1 MPANLDFYC
10 FSNMPQLITEE
21 PVLETTHYLKPR
33 CAILNGPRI
42 DHFVERPFTAL
53 FERQVLLNPTRPA
66 VTCGEVSLSF
76 AELNERANQLA
87 RHLQTLGVGRE
98 STVGIC
104 IDRSLEMAVGILGIL
119 KSGGAYLPLDPD
131 YPAERLAFMIADAK
145 PSIIVTKSDL
155 SKVVAAP
162 SSQIVLLDGEW
173 TKIAKQSCAN
183 LSAQP
188 TPADLAYIIYTS
200 GSTGQPKG
208 VMIEHGN
215 LSNYLLALNREIEI
229 RQDDVYLHLA
239 SIAFSSSRRQ
249 LMLPL
254 SQGASVLIAGPEE
267 RKDPLALFETI
278 KRAGVT
284 VMDAVPSFWRNCT
297 TILSEMDDATR
308 GALLD
313 NQVRLMLSASEP
325 LPADIPRTWAIDF
338 KHPARHVHMFGQT
351 ETAGIVSIN
360 TISSEADPT
369 LHRMPIGSPIANTE
383 ILVLDEE
390 VKPCA
395 VGVSGELYIGGA
407 GVGRGYLNRPDL
419 TAEKFVSNPFDP
431 ASRLYRTG
439 DWARLREDGR
449 LEFAGRRD
457 QQIKVRGFRVEL
469 GEVEAAL
476 AKHPSIREAVVIARG
491 DADKKLVAYFVARED
506 SPNAGK
512 LREFLGRLLPDY
524 AVPSAFV
531 QMDAFPL
538 SANGKV
544 NRLALAQTKLP
555 GLSLSSEYR
564 APQTQTEIELAR
576 VWSALLGVG
585 QVGRDD
591 NFFELGGNSLL
602 AGQAIVRV
610 RRSFKIDA
618 PVTWLFAS
626 PTVAGLAAR
635 IESAL
640 AKGEVSAAAALV
652 RVSREQPLPLSF
664 SQQSLWFLDQ
674 LEPESYAYNLAYAT
688 EISGPLA
695 TDALRNA
702 LNAIVERHEVL
713 RTRFVSVEGS
723 PLQVVD
729 SAGEADWRFID
740 LENLPAKERA
750 REAGRLIEAE
760 TRRLFDLSKGSL
772 LRAILFR
779 IGADNHV
786 LLLTMHH
793 IVSDGWSAGIL
804 ARELS
809 EFYRAFA
816 ANEAARLPE
825 LPVQYADF
833 AVWQRERFAH
843 GELDTQLDYWKQQ
856 LLDAPPVLNLP
867 TDFPR
872 TANQS
877 YRGAK
882 EIRRLPAELLEG
894 LKRVGRAHDATLFM
908 ILLAAFDLLLA
919 IYSGQSDIVVGSPIA
934 GRDQL
939 DTEPLIG
946 FFVNTLA
953 LRTVISPA
961 QTVKGLINSVR
972 STALAAYDNQHVPF
986 EKLVELQPHRSLEY
1000 NPIFQVM
1007 FVLQNGQAFRPD
1019 LHGLTV
1025 KRLEPAAG
1033 TSKFDLSLEA
1043 IDGDDGL
1050 DISISYSTDLF
1061 KAESATRI
1069 LDDYQTLLRQFVANP
1084 EQRLEEMPALTWTP
1098 QCLPVQAMPATA
1110 AAIGFVAPGS
1120 PIEEKLVSI
1129 WKEVLAIDAI
1139 GIQDNFFALGGHS
1152 LMATQVIA
1160 RIRSAF
1166 DYELPLRKLFEMP
1179 TISALANVICENQA
1193 GKTEDA
1199 ELAALLAELD
1209 GLSDDEARLQ
1219 FTQENVA

>member
-1 MPANLDFYC
+1 
-10 FSNMPQLITEE
+10 MPQLMIEE
-21 PVLETTHYLKPR
+21 SVLETKNYLNPN
-33 CAILNGPRI
+33 CAMLNGPRV
-42 DHFVERPFTAL
+42 DHFIERPFTAL
-53 FERQVLLNPTRPA
+53 FEAQVLLNPTRLA
-66 VTCGEVSLSF
+66 VTCGKASLSF
-76 AELNERANQLA
+76 SDLNEKANQLA

-98 STVGIC
+98 SLVGIC

-119 KSGGAYLPLDPD
+119 KSGGAYLPFDPE
-131 YPAERLAFMIADAK
+131 YPADRLAFMIEDAK
-145 PSIIVTKSDL
+145 PSVIVTKSDL
-155 SKVVAAP
+155 SKVVP
-162 SSQIVLLDGEW
+162 SQSSQIVLLDRDW
-173 TKIAKQSCAN
+173 PTIAEQSREN
-183 LSAQP
+183 LSTQP
-188 TPADLAYIIYTS
+188 LPADLAYVIYTS

-229 RQDDVYLHLA
+229 RSDDVYLHLA

-254 SQGASVLIAGPEE
+254 SQGACVWIAGSEE

-297 TILSEMDDATR
+297 TILSEMDAGAR
-308 GALLD
+308 GTLLD
-313 NQVRLMLSASEP
+313 NNVRLMLSASEP
-325 LPADIPRTWAIDF
+325 LPADIPRAWASDF

-351 ETAGIVSIN
+351 ETAGIVCIN
-360 TISSEADPT
+360 TISVDVDSTPD
-369 LHRMPIGSPIANTE
+369 RMPIGTPIANTE

-390 VKPCA
+390 MKPCA
-395 VGVSGELYIGGA
+395 AGVSGELFIGGA

-419 TAEKFVSNPFDP
+419 TAEKFVSHPFDP
-431 ASRLYRTG
+431 AARLYRTG
-439 DWARLREDGR
+439 DWARLRDDGR

-457 QQIKVRGFRVEL
+457 QQIKLRGFRVEL

-476 AKHPSIREAVVIARG
+476 AKHPLIREAVVIARD
-491 DADKKLVAYFVARED
+491 DANKKLVAYFVARASEE
-506 SPNAGK
+506 SPNTSK
-512 LREFLGRLLPDY
+512 LREFVGRLLPDY

-544 NRLALAQTKLP
+544 NRFALAQTELPKLP
-555 GLSLSSEYR
+555 LSSEYR
-564 APQTQTEIELAR
+564 APQTKIEIELAR
-576 VWSALLGVG
+576 LWSALLRIDQIGS
-585 QVGRDD
+585 DD

-610 RRSFKIDA
+610 RQTFKINA
-618 PVTWLFAS
+618 PVTWLFES
-626 PTVAGLAAR
+626 PTIAALATR
-635 IESAL
+635 IEL
-640 AKGEVSAAAALV
+640 AVATGEVSTAPALV

-688 EISGPLA
+688 EINGPLV
-695 TDALRNA
+695 TDALRKA

-713 RTRFVSVEGS
+713 RTRFVSVDGS
-723 PLQVVD
+723 PLQIVD
-729 SAGEADWRFID
+729 LPGEADWRLID
-740 LENLPAKERA
+740 LEDLPAKERA
-750 REAGRLIEAE
+750 REAGQLIEEE
-760 TRRLFDLSKGSL
+760 TRRPFDLAKGSL
-772 LRAILFR
+772 LRANLFR

-786 LLLTMHH
+786 MLLTMHH

-816 ANEAARLPE
+816 ASEEALLPE

-833 AVWQRERFAH
+833 AVWQRERFAN
-843 GELDTQLDYWKQQ
+843 GELDSQLDYWKRQ
-856 LLDAPPVLNLP
+856 LADAPPVLNLP
-867 TDFPR
+867 TDYPR

-882 EIRRLPAELLEG
+882 ETRRLPAELLEG
-894 LKRVGRAHDATLFM
+894 LKRFGRSHDATLFM

-934 GRDQL
+934 GRDQV

-953 LRTVISPA
+953 LRSVISPH
-961 QTVKGLINSVR
+961 QTVKGLIDSVR
-972 STALAAYDNQHVPF
+972 TTALSAYDNQHVPF
-986 EKLVELQPHRSLEY
+986 EKLVELQPNRSLEY
-1000 NPIFQVM
+1000 NPLFQVM
-1007 FVLQNGQAFRPD
+1007 FVLQNGKGFRPN

-1025 KRLEPAAG
+1025 KRLEPAAD

-1061 KAESATRI
+1061 KAESATSI

-1084 EQRLEEMPALTWTP
+1084 NQRVDEMPELSWTP
-1098 QCLPVQAMPATA
+1098 QCLPAQGSPATNVVR
-1110 AAIGFVAPGS
+1110 GFVPPSS

-1129 WKEVLAIDAI
+1129 WKAVLAIDAI
-1139 GIQDNFFALGGHS
+1139 GVEDNFFALGGHS

-1193 GKTEDA
+1193 GKTDDD

-1209 GLSDDEARLQ
+1209 GISDDEARLQ
-1219 FTQENVA
+1219 FTQENLA

>member
-1 MPANLDFYC
+1 
-10 FSNMPQLITEE
+10 MPQLIIEE
-21 PVLETTHYLKPR
+21 SVLEPKNYLSLNG
-33 CAILNGPRI
+33 ATLNGPRV

-53 FERQVLLNPTRPA
+53 FEAQVLLNPARLA
-66 VTCGEVSLSF
+66 VTRGDASLSF

-87 RHLQTLGVGRE
+87 RHLQTLGVGPE
-98 STVGIC
+98 SVVGIC
-104 IDRSLEMAVGILGIL
+104 LDRSLEMAIGILGIL

-131 YPAERLAFMIADAK
+131 YPADRLAFMIEDAK
-145 PSIIVTKSDL
+145 PSVIVTKSDL
-155 SKVVAAP
+155 SKVIP
-162 SSQIVLLDGEW
+162 TRSSQNVLLDTDW
-173 TKIAKQSCAN
+173 PRIAEHSSDN
-183 LSAQP
+183 LSTQP
-188 TPADLAYIIYTS
+188 SPADLAYVIYTS

-229 RQDDVYLHLA
+229 HSDDVYLHLA

-254 SQGASVLIAGPEE
+254 SQGACVLIADSEE
-267 RKDPLALFETI
+267 RKDPLALLATI

-297 TILSEMDDATR
+297 TILSEMEGETR
-308 GALLD
+308 GTLLD
-313 NQVRLMLSASEP
+313 NAVRLMLSASEP

-338 KHPARHVHMFGQT
+338 KHAARHVHMFGQT
-351 ETAGIVSIN
+351 ETAGIVCINQISI
-360 TISSEADPT
+360 EADAT
-369 LHRMPIGSPIANTE
+369 LDRMPIGTPIANTE
-383 ILVLDEE
+383 IFVLDEDM
-390 VKPCA
+390 KPCA
-395 VGVSGELYIGGA
+395 TAVSGELYIGGA
-407 GVGRGYLNRPDL
+407 GLGRGYLNRPDL
-419 TAEKFVSNPFDP
+419 TAEKFVSHPFDRT
-431 ASRLYRTG
+431 ARLYRTG

-457 QQIKVRGFRVEL
+457 QQIKLRGFRVEL

-476 AKHPSIREAVVIARG
+476 AKHPLIREAAVIARV
-491 DADKKLVAYFVARED
+491 DTDKKLVAWFVASGD
-506 SPNAGK
+506 SPNTGE
-512 LREFLGRLLPDY
+512 LREYLGRLLPDY
-524 AVPSAFV
+524 AIPSAFV
-531 QMDAFPL
+531 QMDELPL

-544 NRLALAQTKLP
+544 NRLALAQTELP
-555 GLSLSSEYR
+555 RVALSSEYH
-564 APQTQTEIELAR
+564 APQTKTEIELAQ
-576 VWSALLGVG
+576 VWSSLLRVDAVG
-585 QVGRDD
+585 TDD

-602 AGQAIVRV
+602 AGQTIVRV
-610 RRSFKIDA
+610 RRSFKINA
-618 PVTWLFAS
+618 PVTWLFES
-626 PTVAGLAAR
+626 PTIAELAKR
-635 IESAL
+635 IESAI
-640 AKGEVSAAAALV
+640 ATGEVSTAPALV

-688 EISGPLA
+688 EINGPLV
-695 TDALRNA
+695 TDALRKA

-713 RTRFVSVEGS
+713 RTRFISVDGN

-729 SAGEADWRFID
+729 LPTEADWRLID
-740 LENLPAKERA
+740 LEDLSAKERA
-750 REAGRLIEAE
+750 REAGRLIEEE
-760 TRRLFDLSKGSL
+760 TRRPFDLSKGPL
-772 LRAILFR
+772 LRAVLFR

-786 LLLTMHH
+786 MLLTMHH

-816 ANEAARLPE
+816 ANEEALLPE

-833 AVWQRERFAH
+833 AVWQRERFANR
-843 GELDTQLDYWKQQ
+843 ELDSQLDYWKQQ
-856 LLDAPPVLNLP
+856 LADAPPVLNLP
-867 TDFPR
+867 TDYPR

-882 EIRRLPAELLEG
+882 ETRRLPAELFEG
-894 LKRVGRAHDATLFM
+894 LKRFGRSHDATLFM

-934 GRDQL
+934 GRDQI

-953 LRTVISPA
+953 LRSLISPD
-961 QTVKGLINSVR
+961 QTVKGLIDSVR
-972 STALAAYDNQHVPF
+972 TTALSAFDNQHVPF
-986 EKLVELQPHRSLEY
+986 EKLVELQPNRSLEY
-1000 NPIFQVM
+1000 NPVFQVM
-1007 FVLQNGQAFRPD
+1007 FVLQNGRSFRPN

-1025 KRLEPAAG
+1025 KRLEPPAD

-1050 DISISYSTDLF
+1050 DISLSYSTDLF

-1069 LDDYQTLLRQFVANP
+1069 LDDYQTLLRQFIANP
-1084 EQRLEEMPALTWTP
+1084 ERRVDEMPVLTWTP
-1098 QCLPVQAMPATA
+1098 QYLPAQALPATNVVR
-1110 AAIGFVAPGS
+1110 GFVPPNS

-1129 WKEVLAIDAI
+1129 WKGVLGADAI
-1139 GIQDNFFALGGHS
+1139 GVEDNFFALGGHS

-1179 TISALANVICENQA
+1179 TISALANVICEHQA
-1193 GKTEDA
+1193 GKTEDD

-1219 FTQENVA
+1219 FTQENNAA